1 MRPIV
6 YVVRELPGNQFQRLA
21 GLVDLRG
28 GRPGPPDRAA
38 LVEEARDAEVLVP
51 SYIDRV
57 DDPLLAALPRLR
69 LVASYGVGTNHLD
82 LEACR
87 RRGLAVTNTPGV
99 LTDATADH
107 AMALLLAAARRVA
120 EADRLVRRGGWQ
132 GMDPGWM
139 LGVEVTGKTLGIV
152 GFGRIG
158 QAVARRARAFEM
170 PILYASPKEIDLPGA
185 RRVALETL
193 LGESDF
199 VSLHCPLTPA
209 TENLLSRER
218 IALLKPGAIVVNTA
232 RGQVLDEAALAEA
245 LASGRVAAAGL
256 DVFRDEPRVPES
268 LLRLENV
275 VLTPHLGSGTR
286 ETRAAMARLVSD
298 EVERYARGE
307 PQRNRVA

>member
-1 MRPIV
+1 
-6 YVVRELPGNQFQRLA
+6 
-21 GLVDLRG
+21 
-28 GRPGPPDRAA
+28 
-38 LVEEARDAEVLVP
+38 
-51 SYIDRV
+51 
-57 DDPLLAALPRLR
+57 
-69 LVASYGVGTNHLD
+69 
-82 LEACR
+82 
-87 RRGLAVTNTPGV
+87 
-99 LTDATADH
+99 
-107 AMALLLAAARRVA
+107 
-120 EADRLVRRGGWQ
+120 
-132 GMDPGWM
+132 
-139 LGVEVTGKTLGIV
+139 
-152 GFGRIG
+152 
-158 QAVARRARAFEM
+158 
-170 PILYASPKEIDLPGA
+170 
-185 RRVALETL
+185 VALETL